1 MKQFGLALG
10 LLLLISCSNNSKE
23 KQNEAAYDM
32 NIAPDFEF
40 KMVGEEKE
48 DNTKIVTKI
57 EVLKKGQNTV
67 VQVLDGFQAEVAKN
81 EMPSYED
88 LNFDTFKDLRLMQFL
103 PTDES
108 IAYFYWLY
116 DFEKEK
122 FIRNTQLE
130 EKVFSPSISQDN
142 KHLVSQWRK
151 KNGTFGSDT
160 FKFISAFDFKLVQ
173 QEKYIPYQD
182 SLYKQYIT
190 VYNNGTETTKESIYK
205 PEVRIPLPF

>member
-23 KQNEAAYDM
+23 KQTGAAYDM

-40 KMVGEEKE
+40 KMVGEEQE

-57 EVLKKGQNTV
+57 EVLKKGQNAV
-67 VQVLDGFQAEVAKN
+67 VQVLDGFQAEVGKN

-116 DFEKEK
+116 DFEKGK

-130 EKVFSPSISQDN
+130 EKVFSPSVNQEN
-142 KHLVSQWRK
+142 RQLTSQWRK
-151 KNGTFGSDT
+151 KDGTFGSDT
-160 FKFISAFDFKLVQ
+160 FEFTSEFDFQMVQ

-205 PEVRIPLPF
+205 PEVRIPLPY